1 MDNNRGIIMPRIYLN
16 EEALNQAL
24 QQFEHMIEDLNHN
37 KSVVSDVHNLLLSS
51 WSQLG
56 VGKKAIEDLEV
67 FGKDIRTKM
76 EELKS
81 DKQELKSAIDLIK
94 ALDQSYD
101 YMGPKY

>member
-1 MDNNRGIIMPRIYLN
+1 MPRIYLN

-24 QQFEHMIEDLNHN
+24 QQFEHMIQDLNHN
-37 KSVVSDVHNLLLSS
+37 KSVVSSIHNLLLAS

-56 VGKKAIEDLEV
+56 VGKKAISDLES
-67 FGKDIRTKM
+67 FNKDISKRM
-76 EELKS
+76 EELES
-81 DKQELKSAIDLIK
+81 DKHELKSAIDLIK